1 MQIKTVFQGFAAGLG
16 VLWASAVLAQG
27 SYPTKPVHWI
37 VPFAPGGPTDIVAR
51 VVGPKLGERLG
62 QPVIIDNRAGAGG
75 NIGNE
80 AVAKS
85 APDGYT
91 IAFVIPGL
99 ITNPFFFKES
109 MDPAELTSIIQ
120 LTRVSLVL
128 LAHPSVPAK
137 SLREVVALIRQKPGA
152 VSCGS
157 SGSLPTVGCALLQS
171 YAKQDMI
178 MVMYKGN
185 GPALNGLMGGEINL
199 LFDVVNTAMIQVK
212 AGRARAI
219 ASTNPVRGTG
229 PFAELAVM
237 AETIP
242 DFEMVSWQAAMAP
255 RATPRPIITR
265 LNHEFEAVL
274 RMPEVRQ
281 RLSET
286 GLEPAGGSPEAFD
299 QFLKR
304 DYAKYGK
311 ALKEAG
317 IKPE

>member
-1 MQIKTVFQGFAAGLG
+1 MVIRACLCCVLAGAGAL
-16 VLWASAVLAQG
+16 LASSAVAQ
-27 SYPTKPVHWI
+27 SAFPSKPVRWI
-37 VPFAPGGPTDIVAR
+37 VPFAPGGPTDVVAR
-51 VVGPKLGERLG
+51 VVAPKLGDRLG
-62 QPVIIDNRAGAGG
+62 QPVIIENRAGAGG

-99 ITNPFFFKES
+99 ITNPFFFKSS
-109 MDPAELTSIIQ
+109 MEPADLASIIQ

-137 SLREVVALIRQKPGA
+137 TLPEVVALIRQKPGA

-171 YAKQDMI
+171 YAKAEMI

-185 GPALNGLMGGEINL
+185 GPALNGLIGGEINL
-199 LFDVVNTAMIQVK
+199 LFDVVNTAMAQVK
-212 AGRARAI
+212 SGRARAI
-219 ASTNPVRGTG
+219 ASTNPARGSG
-229 PFAELAVM
+229 PFADIPVM
-237 AETIP
+237 AETFP
-242 DFEMVSWQAAMAP
+242 DFQMVSWQAAMAP
-255 RATPRPIITR
+255 RATPRTVIAR
-265 LNHEFEAVL
+265 LNHDFEAVL
-274 RMPEVRQ
+274 QMPDVRQ
-281 RLSET
+281 RLTDT

-299 QFLKR
+299 EFLSR
-304 DYAKYGK
+304 EYTKYGK